1 MRIHRFSFQIAI
13 LTFAGLL
20 LAGPA
25 AAAESV
31 RIAVVNQ
38 QRALASSNEGRAAE
52 KALKSLM
59 QKKRT
64 ELEPLEQ
71 ELKRQQEEFE
81 SQKYVLS
88 RSALEERKLDLL
100 KRQRDLERSMREA
113 EDDLEIENR
122 RLMQPL
128 VKRIEQAL
136 SEIGKEKDFTVI
148 LETKST
154 AVLYAEES
162 IDITDLVIKKLN
174 MKKLGDEAI
183 WTSFRSAA
191 SRSGSCFRIAIPCC
205 WSTASWS

>member
-13 LTFAGLL
+13 VTVAGLL

-100 KRQRDLERSMREA
+100 KRQRDLQRSMREA

-136 SEIGKEKDFTVI
+136 SELGKEKDFTVI

-174 MKKLGDEAI
+174 KKK
-183 WTSFRSAA
+183 
-191 SRSGSCFRIAIPCC
+191 
-205 WSTASWS
+205 

>member
-1 MRIHRFSFQIAI
+1 MKLHGFSFQIAI
-13 LTFAGLL
+13 AIFAGLL
-20 LAGPA
+20 LTGPA

-52 KALKSLM
+52 KALKSLI

-64 ELEPLEQ
+64 QLEPLEQ
-71 ELKRQQEEFE
+71 ELKRLQEEFE

-136 SEIGKEKDFTVI
+136 AEIGKEKDFTVI
-148 LETKST
+148 LETKSA

-162 IDITDLVIKKLN
+162 IDITDLVIRKLN
-174 MKKLGDEAI
+174 KKK
-183 WTSFRSAA
+183 
-191 SRSGSCFRIAIPCC
+191 
-205 WSTASWS
+205 

>member
-1 MRIHRFSFQIAI
+1 MKIHGFSFQIAI
-13 LTFAGLL
+13 VTFAGLL

-174 MKKLGDEAI
+174 KKK
-183 WTSFRSAA
+183 
-191 SRSGSCFRIAIPCC
+191 
-205 WSTASWS
+205 

>member
-1 MRIHRFSFQIAI
+1 MKLHGFSFQIAI
-13 LTFAGLL
+13 AICAGLL
-20 LAGPA
+20 LAGAA

-38 QRALASSNEGRAAE
+38 QRALASSNDGRAAE
-52 KALKSLM
+52 KALKSLI

-64 ELEPLEQ
+64 QLEPLEQ
-71 ELKRQQEEFE
+71 ELKRLQEEFE

-148 LETKST
+148 LETKSA

-162 IDITDLVIKKLN
+162 IDITDLVIRKLN
-174 MKKLGDEAI
+174 KKK
-183 WTSFRSAA
+183 
-191 SRSGSCFRIAIPCC
+191 
-205 WSTASWS
+205 

>member
-162 IDITDLVIKKLN
+162 IDITDLVIQKLN
-174 MKKLGDEAI
+174 EKK
-183 WTSFRSAA
+183 
-191 SRSGSCFRIAIPCC
+191 
-205 WSTASWS
+205 

>member
-59 QKKRT
+59 QTKRT

-174 MKKLGDEAI
+174 KKK
-183 WTSFRSAA
+183 
-191 SRSGSCFRIAIPCC
+191 
-205 WSTASWS
+205 

>member
-1 MRIHRFSFQIAI
+1 MKIHRFSFRIASV
-13 LTFAGLL
+13 TFAGLL

-122 RLMQPL
+122 VLRYGQCLCGERADQSSGFALRSRRRAAVVQPL
-128 VKRIEQAL
+128 WAH
-136 SEIGKEKDFTVI
+136 SG
-148 LETKST
+148 
-154 AVLYAEES
+154 
-162 IDITDLVIKKLN
+162 
-174 MKKLGDEAI
+174 
-183 WTSFRSAA
+183 AA
-191 SRSGSCFRIAIPCC
+191 WLPAGRAGG
-205 WSTASWS
+205 

>member
-174 MKKLGDEAI
+174 KKK
-183 WTSFRSAA
+183 
-191 SRSGSCFRIAIPCC
+191 
-205 WSTASWS
+205 

>member
-1 MRIHRFSFQIAI
+1 MKLHGFSFQIAI
-13 LTFAGLL
+13 AIFAGLL
-20 LAGPA
+20 LTGPA

-52 KALKSLM
+52 KALKSLI

-64 ELEPLEQ
+64 QLEPLEQ
-71 ELKRQQEEFE
+71 ELKRLQEEFE

-148 LETKST
+148 LEIKSA

-162 IDITDLVIKKLN
+162 IDITDLVIRKLN
-174 MKKLGDEAI
+174 KKK
-183 WTSFRSAA
+183 
-191 SRSGSCFRIAIPCC
+191 
-205 WSTASWS
+205 

>member
-1 MRIHRFSFQIAI
+1 MKLHGFSFQIAI
-13 LTFAGLL
+13 AIFAGLL
-20 LAGPA
+20 LTGPA

-52 KALKSLM
+52 KALKSLI

-64 ELEPLEQ
+64 QLEPLEQ
-71 ELKRQQEEFE
+71 ELKRLQEEFE

-148 LETKST
+148 LETKSA

-162 IDITDLVIKKLN
+162 IDITDLVIRKLN
-174 MKKLGDEAI
+174 KKK
-183 WTSFRSAA
+183 
-191 SRSGSCFRIAIPCC
+191 
-205 WSTASWS
+205 

>member
-1 MRIHRFSFQIAI
+1 MKIHRFSFRIAI
-13 LTFAGLL
+13 VTFAGLL

-64 ELEPLEQ
+64 QLEPLEQ

-162 IDITDLVIKKLN
+162 IDITDLVIRKLN
-174 MKKLGDEAI
+174 KKK
-183 WTSFRSAA
+183 
-191 SRSGSCFRIAIPCC
+191 
-205 WSTASWS
+205 

>member
-1 MRIHRFSFQIAI
+1 MKLHGFSFQIAI
-13 LTFAGLL
+13 AIFAGLL
-20 LAGPA
+20 LTGPV

-52 KALKSLM
+52 KALKSLI

-64 ELEPLEQ
+64 QLEPLEQ
-71 ELKRQQEEFE
+71 ELKRLQEEFE

-148 LETKST
+148 LETKSA

-162 IDITDLVIKKLN
+162 IDITDLVIRKLN
-174 MKKLGDEAI
+174 KKK
-183 WTSFRSAA
+183 
-191 SRSGSCFRIAIPCC
+191 
-205 WSTASWS
+205 

>member
-13 LTFAGLL
+13 VTFAGLL

-128 VKRIEQAL
+128 VKRIEKAL
-136 SEIGKEKDFTVI
+136 SELGKEKDFTVI

-174 MKKLGDEAI
+174 KKK
-183 WTSFRSAA
+183 
-191 SRSGSCFRIAIPCC
+191 
-205 WSTASWS
+205 

>member
-1 MRIHRFSFQIAI
+1 MKLHGFSFQIAI
-13 LTFAGLL
+13 AIFAGLL

-52 KALKSLM
+52 KALKSLI

-64 ELEPLEQ
+64 QLEPLEQ
-71 ELKRQQEEFE
+71 ELKRLQEEFE

-148 LETKST
+148 LETKSA

-162 IDITDLVIKKLN
+162 IDITDLVIRKLN
-174 MKKLGDEAI
+174 KKK
-183 WTSFRSAA
+183 
-191 SRSGSCFRIAIPCC
+191 
-205 WSTASWS
+205 

>member
-1 MRIHRFSFQIAI
+1 MKLHGFSFQIAI
-13 LTFAGLL
+13 AIFAGLL
-20 LAGPA
+20 LTGPA
-25 AAAESV
+25 AAADSV

-52 KALKSLM
+52 KALKSLI

-64 ELEPLEQ
+64 QLEPLEQ
-71 ELKRQQEEFE
+71 ELKRLQEEFE

-148 LETKST
+148 LETKSA

-162 IDITDLVIKKLN
+162 IDITDLVIRKLN
-174 MKKLGDEAI
+174 KKK
-183 WTSFRSAA
+183 
-191 SRSGSCFRIAIPCC
+191 
-205 WSTASWS
+205 

>member
-1 MRIHRFSFQIAI
+1 MKIHRFSFQIAI
-13 LTFAGLL
+13 VTFIGLL

-128 VKRIEQAL
+128 VKRIEKAL

-162 IDITDLVIKKLN
+162 IDITDLVIQKLN
-174 MKKLGDEAI
+174 KKK
-183 WTSFRSAA
+183 
-191 SRSGSCFRIAIPCC
+191 
-205 WSTASWS
+205 

>member
-1 MRIHRFSFQIAI
+1 MKLHGFSFQIAI
-13 LTFAGLL
+13 AIFAGLL
-20 LAGPA
+20 LTGPA
-25 AAAESV
+25 AAEESV

-52 KALKSLM
+52 KALKRLI

-64 ELEPLEQ
+64 KLERLEQ
-71 ELKRQQEEFE
+71 ELKRLQEEFE

-148 LETKST
+148 LETKSA

-162 IDITDLVIKKLN
+162 IDITDLVIRKLN
-174 MKKLGDEAI
+174 KKK
-183 WTSFRSAA
+183 
-191 SRSGSCFRIAIPCC
+191 
-205 WSTASWS
+205 

>member
-13 LTFAGLL
+13 VTFAGLL

-174 MKKLGDEAI
+174 KKK
-183 WTSFRSAA
+183 
-191 SRSGSCFRIAIPCC
+191 
-205 WSTASWS
+205 

>member
-1 MRIHRFSFQIAI
+1 MKIHRFSFRIAI
-13 LTFAGLL
+13 ATFAGLL

-174 MKKLGDEAI
+174 KKK
-183 WTSFRSAA
+183 
-191 SRSGSCFRIAIPCC
+191 
-205 WSTASWS
+205 

>member
-13 LTFAGLL
+13 VTFAGLL

-136 SEIGKEKDFTVI
+136 SELGKEKDFTVI

-174 MKKLGDEAI
+174 KKK
-183 WTSFRSAA
+183 
-191 SRSGSCFRIAIPCC
+191 
-205 WSTASWS
+205 

>member
-1 MRIHRFSFQIAI
+1 MKIHRFSFQIAI
-13 LTFAGLL
+13 AIFAGLL

-162 IDITDLVIKKLN
+162 IDITDLVIRKLN
-174 MKKLGDEAI
+174 KKK
-183 WTSFRSAA
+183 
-191 SRSGSCFRIAIPCC
+191 
-205 WSTASWS
+205 

>member
-13 LTFAGLL
+13 VTFAGLL

-162 IDITDLVIKKLN
+162 IDITDLVIQKLN
-174 MKKLGDEAI
+174 KKK
-183 WTSFRSAA
+183 
-191 SRSGSCFRIAIPCC
+191 
-205 WSTASWS
+205 